1 MSDPKE
7 SMWVITAE
15 QIKKIK
21 SELGPMPYDKVER
34 TLEVLSGL
42 VPLRNYLPFE
52 PEVETV
58 KAPEGAPVK
67 IKLGKKAL
75 TEEELLKTE

>member
-1 MSDPKE
+1 MSDPRE

-21 SELGPMPYDKVER
+21 SEMGPMPYDKVER
-34 TLEVLSGL
+34 TLEVLAQL

-52 PEVETV
+52 PTE
-58 KAPEGAPVK
+58 KAPVEGAPVK